1 MEQLQA
7 TIVFKLSA
15 EDDLPME
22 NINNHLRNLLVE
34 NLHDRLE
41 LVNIDYVKVEKS
53 KNLDVNRDVSRE
65 AQALT
70 RAMDMNTWLLWTPDF
85 KQVIEA
91 IILRKVEFEDE
102 GKQFKFDGID
112 FEKLNLQKAL
122 KNNEDFGED

>member
-1 MEQLQA
+1 MQQLQA
-7 TIVFKLSA
+7 TIVIKFNA

-22 NINNHLRNLLVE
+22 NINAHLRNLLVE

-53 KNLDVNRDVSRE
+53 KNLEVNRDVSRE

-102 GKQFKFDGID
+102 GKEFKFDGVD
-112 FEKLNLQKAL
+112 FEKLNLVKAL